1 MTIYGVIG
9 ANGAGKTYYLR
20 TLSQNPGTALAQAA
34 PDAALYGATPRE
46 YFAIAKT
53 GWSELDI
60 SRAESLLDFPA
71 TTPMKSLS
79 LGQRQMVITAA
90 ALASG
95 QPALLFDEPFNGL
108 DVEFRNRLRSMF
120 IDAIADDDVITDDVA
135 TVTANTDDADIDV
148 VPSPDAAPPT
158 DAAPS
163 TTAPE
168 RTIVL
173 TSQHSQDLAGLVETL
188 IVIHN
193 HEPHGPFDVE
203 QLRTRHPVLRGMT
216 EQVRLIAAGLPVF
229 SRKTL
234 GERTELVLAAPLSAS
249 AAEHARTLGVEVS
262 YLDPAELIDLASTS
276 AYIERSAQ

>member
-1 MTIYGVIG
+1 MSIYGVIG
-9 ANGAGKTYYLR
+9 PNGAGKTYYLR

-60 SRAESLLDFPA
+60 GRAESHLDFPA

-90 ALASG
+90 TLASG

-120 IDAIADDDVITDDVA
+120 IDAIADDDVDV
-135 TVTANTDDADIDV
+135 DV

-203 QLRTRHPVLRGMT
+203 HLRTRHPMLRGLT
-216 EQVRLIAAGLPVF
+216 EQVGLIAADLPVF

-276 AYIERSAQ
+276 SYIERSAQ

>member
-1 MTIYGVIG
+1 MSIYGVIG
-9 ANGAGKTYYLR
+9 PNGAGKTYYLR
-20 TLSQNPGTALAQAA
+20 TLAQNPGTALAQAA

-53 GWSELDI
+53 GWSDLDI

-108 DVEFRNRLRSMF
+108 DVEFRHRLRSMF
-120 IDAIADDDVITDDVA
+120 IDAV
-135 TVTANTDDADIDV
+135 TDDAADAAITDGGDV
-148 VPSPDAAPPT
+148 VLPNNAAL
-158 DAAPS
+158 
-163 TTAPE
+163 E

-188 IVIHN
+188 IVIHD

-203 QLRTRHPVLRGMT
+203 QLRTCHPVLRGLT
-216 EQVRLIAAGLPVF
+216 EQVGQIAADLPVF

>member
-1 MTIYGVIG
+1 MSIYGVIG
-9 ANGAGKTYYLR
+9 PNGAGKTYYLR
-20 TLSQNPGTALAQAA
+20 TLSQNTGTALAQAA

-60 SRAESLLDFPA
+60 NRAESLLDFPA

-120 IDAIADDDVITDDVA
+120 IDAV
-135 TVTANTDDADIDV
+135 TDDAVADAAITDGGDV
-148 VPSPDAAPPT
+148 VPPKDP
-158 DAAPS
+158 
-163 TTAPE
+163 APE

-188 IVIHN
+188 IVIHD

-203 QLRTRHPVLRGMT
+203 QLRTRHPVLCGLT
-216 EQVRLIAAGLPVF
+216 EQVGRIAADLPVF

-234 GERTELVLAAPLSAS
+234 GDRSELVLAAPLSAS

>member
-1 MTIYGVIG
+1 MSIYGVIG
-9 ANGAGKTYYLR
+9 PNGAGKTYYLR

-34 PDAALYGATPRE
+34 PDTALYGATPRE

-60 SRAESLLDFPA
+60 GRAESLLDFPA

-120 IDAIADDDVITDDVA
+120 IDAM
-135 TVTANTDDADIDV
+135 TDDAVADAAITDGGDV
-148 VPSPDAAPPT
+148 VPPKDP
-158 DAAPS
+158 
-163 TTAPE
+163 APE

-188 IVIHN
+188 IVIHD

-203 QLRTRHPVLRGMT
+203 QLRTCHPVLRGLT
-216 EQVRLIAAGLPVF
+216 GQVGQIAADLPVF

>member
-1 MTIYGVIG
+1 MSIYGVIG
-9 ANGAGKTYYLR
+9 PNGAGKTYYLR

-53 GWSELDI
+53 GWSDLDI

-79 LGQRQMVITAA
+79 LGQRQMMITAA

-120 IDAIADDDVITDDVA
+120 IDAV
-135 TVTANTDDADIDV
+135 TDDAVADAATTDGGDV
-148 VPSPDAAPPT
+148 VLPNNAAL
-158 DAAPS
+158 
-163 TTAPE
+163 E

-203 QLRTRHPVLRGMT
+203 QLRTRHPVLRGLT
-216 EQVRLIAAGLPVF
+216 EQVGQIAADLPVF

-234 GERTELVLAAPLSAS
+234 GDRSELVLAAPLSAS
-249 AAEHARTLGVEVS
+249 AAEHARTVGVEVS

-276 AYIERSAQ
+276 AYTERSAQ

>member
-1 MTIYGVIG
+1 MSIYGVIG
-9 ANGAGKTYYLR
+9 PNGAGKTYYLR
-20 TLSQNPGTALAQAA
+20 TLSQNTGTALAQAA

-53 GWSELDI
+53 GWSDLDI

-108 DVEFRNRLRSMF
+108 DVEFRHRLRSMF
-120 IDAIADDDVITDDVA
+120 IDAV
-135 TVTANTDDADIDV
+135 TDDAAADAAITDGGDV
-148 VPSPDAAPPT
+148 VLPNTA
-158 DAAPS
+158 
-163 TTAPE
+163 APE

-188 IVIHN
+188 IVIHD

-203 QLRTRHPVLRGMT
+203 QLRTRHPVLCGLT
-216 EQVRLIAAGLPVF
+216 EQVGRIAADLPVF

-234 GERTELVLAAPLSAS
+234 GDRSELVLAAPLSAS

>member
-9 ANGAGKTYYLR
+9 PNGAGKTYYLR

-34 PDAALYGATPRE
+34 PDAALYGTTPRE

-120 IDAIADDDVITDDVA
+120 IDAM
-135 TVTANTDDADIDV
+135 TDDAVADAAITDGGDV
-148 VPSPDAAPPT
+148 VPPKDP
-158 DAAPS
+158 
-163 TTAPE
+163 APE

-216 EQVRLIAAGLPVF
+216 EQVGLIAAGLPVF

-234 GERTELVLAAPLSAS
+234 GERSELVLAAPLSAS
-249 AAEHARTLGVEVS
+249 AAQHARTVGVEVS

>member
-1 MTIYGVIG
+1 MSIYGVIG
-9 ANGAGKTYYLR
+9 PNGAGKTYYLR

-53 GWSELDI
+53 GWSDLDI
-60 SRAESLLDFPA
+60 NRAESLLDFPA

-95 QPALLFDEPFNGL
+95 QPTLLFDEPFNGL
-108 DVEFRNRLRSMF
+108 DVEFRHRLRSMF
-120 IDAIADDDVITDDVA
+120 IDAV
-135 TVTANTDDADIDV
+135 TDDAAADAAITDGGDV
-148 VPSPDAAPPT
+148 VLPNNA
-158 DAAPS
+158 
-163 TTAPE
+163 APE

-188 IVIHN
+188 IVIHD

-203 QLRTRHPVLRGMT
+203 QLRTRHPVLRGLT
-216 EQVRLIAAGLPVF
+216 EQVGRIAADLPVF

-234 GERTELVLAAPLSAS
+234 GDRSELVLAAPLSAS
-249 AAEHARTLGVEVS
+249 AAQHARTLGVEVS
-262 YLDPAELIDLASTS
+262 YLNPAELIDLASTS

>member
-1 MTIYGVIG
+1 MSIYGVIG
-9 ANGAGKTYYLR
+9 PNGAGKTYYLR

-34 PDAALYGATPRE
+34 ADAALYGATPRE

-60 SRAESLLDFPA
+60 GLAESLLDFPA
-71 TTPMKSLS
+71 TTPMRSLS

-135 TVTANTDDADIDV
+135 TGTANTDDADVDV
-148 VPSPDAAPPT
+148 VPSP

-173 TSQHSQDLAGLVETL
+173 TSQHSQDLAVLVETL
-188 IVIHN
+188 IVIHD

-203 QLRTRHPVLRGMT
+203 QLRTRHPVLRGLT
-216 EQVRLIAAGLPVF
+216 EQVGLIAADLPVF

-276 AYIERSAQ
+276 SYIERSAQ

>member
-1 MTIYGVIG
+1 MSIYGVIG
-9 ANGAGKTYYLR
+9 PNGAGKTYYLR

-34 PDAALYGATPRE
+34 PDAALYGAIPRE

-60 SRAESLLDFPA
+60 NRAESLLDFPA

-79 LGQRQMVITAA
+79 LGQRQMMITAA

-108 DVEFRNRLRSMF
+108 DVEFRNRLRGMF
-120 IDAIADDDVITDDVA
+120 IDAIADDVTTDD
-135 TVTANTDDADIDV
+135 TDV
-148 VPSPDAAPPT
+148 VPPT
-158 DAAPS
+158 DASSSNNA
-163 TTAPE
+163 APE

-203 QLRTRHPVLRGMT
+203 KLRTRHPVLRGLT
-216 EQVRLIAAGLPVF
+216 EQVGQIAADLPVF

-234 GERTELVLAAPLSAS
+234 GERSELVLAAPLSAS
-249 AAEHARTLGVEVS
+249 AAQHARTLGVEVS

>member
-1 MTIYGVIG
+1 MSIYGVIG
-9 ANGAGKTYYLR
+9 PNGAGKTYYLR

-60 SRAESLLDFPA
+60 NRAESLLDFPA

-95 QPALLFDEPFNGL
+95 QPVLLFDEPFNGL
-108 DVEFRNRLRSMF
+108 DVEFRHRLRSMF
-120 IDAIADDDVITDDVA
+120 IDAM
-135 TVTANTDDADIDV
+135 TDDAAADAAITDGGDV
-148 VPSPDAAPPT
+148 VLPNTA
-158 DAAPS
+158 
-163 TTAPE
+163 APE

-188 IVIHN
+188 IVIHD

-203 QLRTRHPVLRGMT
+203 QLRTRHPVLRGLT
-216 EQVRLIAAGLPVF
+216 EQVGQIAADLPVF

>member
-1 MTIYGVIG
+1 MSIYGVIG
-9 ANGAGKTYYLR
+9 PNGAGKTYYLR

-53 GWSELDI
+53 GWSDLDI
-60 SRAESLLDFPA
+60 DRAESLLDFPA

-120 IDAIADDDVITDDVA
+120 IDAV
-135 TVTANTDDADIDV
+135 TDDAVADAAITDGGDV
-148 VPSPDAAPPT
+148 VPPKDP
-158 DAAPS
+158 
-163 TTAPE
+163 APE

-188 IVIHN
+188 IVIHD

-203 QLRTRHPVLRGMT
+203 QLRTRHPVLCGLT
-216 EQVRLIAAGLPVF
+216 EQVGRIAADLPVF

-234 GERTELVLAAPLSAS
+234 GDRSELVLAAPLSAS

>member
-1 MTIYGVIG
+1 MSIYGVIG
-9 ANGAGKTYYLR
+9 PNGAGKTYYLR

-60 SRAESLLDFPA
+60 NRAESLLDFPA

-120 IDAIADDDVITDDVA
+120 IDAV
-135 TVTANTDDADIDV
+135 TDDAVADAATTDGGDV
-148 VPSPDAAPPT
+148 VLPNNA
-158 DAAPS
+158 
-163 TTAPE
+163 APE

-188 IVIHN
+188 IVIHD

-203 QLRTRHPVLRGMT
+203 QLRTRHPVLCGLT
-216 EQVRLIAAGLPVF
+216 EQVGRIAADLPVF

-234 GERTELVLAAPLSAS
+234 GDRSELVLAAPLSAS

>member
-1 MTIYGVIG
+1 MSIYGVIG
-9 ANGAGKTYYLR
+9 PNGAGKTYYLR

-34 PDAALYGATPRE
+34 PDTALYGATPRE

-60 SRAESLLDFPA
+60 GRAESLLDFPA

-120 IDAIADDDVITDDVA
+120 IDAIADDDVADAAITDGG
-135 TVTANTDDADIDV
+135 DV
-148 VPSPDAAPPT
+148 VPPKDPAL
-158 DAAPS
+158 
-163 TTAPE
+163 E

-188 IVIHN
+188 IVIHD

-203 QLRTRHPVLRGMT
+203 QLRTCHPVLRGLT
-216 EQVRLIAAGLPVF
+216 GQVGQIAADLPVF

>member
-1 MTIYGVIG
+1 MSIYGVIG
-9 ANGAGKTYYLR
+9 PNGAGKTYYLR

-60 SRAESLLDFPA
+60 NRAESLLDFPA

-95 QPALLFDEPFNGL
+95 QPVLLFDEPFNGL
-108 DVEFRNRLRSMF
+108 DVEFRHRLRSMF
-120 IDAIADDDVITDDVA
+120 IDAM
-135 TVTANTDDADIDV
+135 TDDAVADAAITDGGDV
-148 VPSPDAAPPT
+148 VPPKDP
-158 DAAPS
+158 
-163 TTAPE
+163 APE

-188 IVIHN
+188 IVIHD

-203 QLRTRHPVLRGMT
+203 QLRTCHPVLRGLT
-216 EQVRLIAAGLPVF
+216 GQVGQIAADLPVF

>member
-1 MTIYGVIG
+1 MSIYGVIG
-9 ANGAGKTYYLR
+9 PNGAGKTYYLR

-60 SRAESLLDFPA
+60 NRAESLLDFPA

-108 DVEFRNRLRSMF
+108 DVEFRHRLRSMF
-120 IDAIADDDVITDDVA
+120 IDAV
-135 TVTANTDDADIDV
+135 TDDAAADAAITDGGDV
-148 VPSPDAAPPT
+148 VLPNTA
-158 DAAPS
+158 
-163 TTAPE
+163 APE

-188 IVIHN
+188 IVIHD

-203 QLRTRHPVLRGMT
+203 QLRTCHPVLRGRT
-216 EQVRLIAAGLPVF
+216 EQVGQIAADLPVF

-234 GERTELVLAAPLSAS
+234 GDRSELVLAAPLSAS

>member
-1 MTIYGVIG
+1 MSIYGVIG
-9 ANGAGKTYYLR
+9 PNGAGKTYYLR
-20 TLSQNPGTALAQAA
+20 TLSQNPATALAQAA
-34 PDAALYGATPRE
+34 PDTALYGATPRE

-95 QPALLFDEPFNGL
+95 QPTLLFDEPFNGL
-108 DVEFRNRLRSMF
+108 DVDFRHRLRSMF
-120 IDAIADDDVITDDVA
+120 IDAVSDDDAVADAATDGG
-135 TVTANTDDADIDV
+135 DV
-148 VPSPDAAPPT
+148 VPSKDAV
-158 DAAPS
+158 
-163 TTAPE
+163 PE

-188 IVIHN
+188 IVLHE

-203 QLRTRHPVLRGMT
+203 QLRARHPVLRGLT
-216 EQVRLIAAGLPVF
+216 EQVGLIAADLPVF

-234 GERTELVLAAPLSAS
+234 GERTELVLAAPLTAS

-262 YLDPAELIDLASTS
+262 YLDLAELIDLASTS

>member
-1 MTIYGVIG
+1 MSIYGVIG
-9 ANGAGKTYYLR
+9 PNGAGKTYYLR
-20 TLSQNPGTALAQAA
+20 TLSQNTGTALAQAA

-60 SRAESLLDFPA
+60 NRAESLLDFPA

-120 IDAIADDDVITDDVA
+120 IDAV
-135 TVTANTDDADIDV
+135 TDDAVADAATTDGGDV
-148 VPSPDAAPPT
+148 VLPNNA
-158 DAAPS
+158 
-163 TTAPE
+163 APE

-188 IVIHN
+188 IVIHD

-203 QLRTRHPVLRGMT
+203 QLRTRHPVLCGLT
-216 EQVRLIAAGLPVF
+216 EQVGRIAADLPVF

-234 GERTELVLAAPLSAS
+234 GDRSELVLAAPLSAS

>member
-1 MTIYGVIG
+1 MSIYGVIG
-9 ANGAGKTYYLR
+9 PNGAGKTYYLR

-53 GWSELDI
+53 GWSDLDI
-60 SRAESLLDFPA
+60 DRAESLLDFPA

-120 IDAIADDDVITDDVA
+120 IDAV
-135 TVTANTDDADIDV
+135 TDDAVADAAITDGGDV
-148 VPSPDAAPPT
+148 VPPKDP
-158 DAAPS
+158 
-163 TTAPE
+163 APE

-188 IVIHN
+188 IVIHD

-203 QLRTRHPVLRGMT
+203 QLRTRHPVLCGLT
-216 EQVRLIAAGLPVF
+216 EQVGRIAADLPVF

-234 GERTELVLAAPLSAS
+234 GDRSELVLAAPLSAS
-249 AAEHARTLGVEVS
+249 AAEHARTLGVEAS
-262 YLDPAELIDLASTS
+262 HLDPAELIDLASTS

>member
-1 MTIYGVIG
+1 MSIYGVIG
-9 ANGAGKTYYLR
+9 PNGAGKTYYLR

-60 SRAESLLDFPA
+60 NRAESLLDFPA

-120 IDAIADDDVITDDVA
+120 IDAV
-135 TVTANTDDADIDV
+135 TDDAVADAATTDGGDV
-148 VPSPDAAPPT
+148 VLPNNA
-158 DAAPS
+158 
-163 TTAPE
+163 APE

-188 IVIHN
+188 IVIHD

-203 QLRTRHPVLRGMT
+203 QLRTCHPVLRGLT
-216 EQVRLIAAGLPVF
+216 GQVGQIAADLPVF

>member
-1 MTIYGVIG
+1 MSIYGVIG
-9 ANGAGKTYYLR
+9 PNGAGKTYYLR

-60 SRAESLLDFPA
+60 NRAESLLDFPA

-120 IDAIADDDVITDDVA
+120 IDAV
-135 TVTANTDDADIDV
+135 TDDAAADAAITDGGDV
-148 VPSPDAAPPT
+148 VLPNNAAL
-158 DAAPS
+158 
-163 TTAPE
+163 E

-188 IVIHN
+188 IVIHD

-203 QLRTRHPVLRGMT
+203 QLRTRHPVLRGLT
-216 EQVRLIAAGLPVF
+216 EQVGRIAADLPVF

-234 GERTELVLAAPLSAS
+234 GDRSELVLAAPLSAS

>member
-1 MTIYGVIG
+1 MSIYGVIG
-9 ANGAGKTYYLR
+9 PNGAGKTYYLR
-20 TLSQNPGTALAQAA
+20 TLAQNPGTALAQAA

-60 SRAESLLDFPA
+60 GRAESLLDFPA

-108 DVEFRNRLRSMF
+108 DVEFRHRLRSMF
-120 IDAIADDDVITDDVA
+120 IDAVTDDDAA
-135 TVTANTDDADIDV
+135 TGTANTDDADVDV
-148 VPSPDAAPPT
+148 VLPNNA
-158 DAAPS
+158 
-163 TTAPE
+163 APE

-188 IVIHN
+188 IVIHD

-203 QLRTRHPVLRGMT
+203 QLRTRHPVLCGLT
-216 EQVRLIAAGLPVF
+216 EQVGRIAADLPVF

-234 GERTELVLAAPLSAS
+234 GDRSELVLAAPLSAS